1 MNQLNT
7 VHHTTDVPAPFECY
21 SGDGP
26 YAFISY
32 AHADKVNVYRTIR
45 EFHDRGINVWYDE
58 GIPPAGEWVEE
69 LAQAIKKS
77 AIFVVFVSPRSAD
90 SRYVKMEV
98 QYALSEQKE
107 ILTIFLED
115 TTLPPGLSLCLQQ
128 FQSIFYS
135 ETNWKDNAC
144 KALLKKQDALVQD
157 SQSAVQVEAL
167 EDEVEIDHGLQLWT
181 FWNKAIGAQ
190 NKRYESRNRI
200 FEQKEIN
207 LASSEE
213 ARPDNKK
220 EEIEPIVSNL
230 NSDQEDL
237 PRHPSTVEVTI
248 SESLDLEKSI
258 VQETHTNSYAGN
270 FKWIPP
276 GQITIL
282 IPYSDERRMVHVKNG
297 FWLGEFLITQEV
309 YGKVMG
315 ANPSFTEVSFGES
328 AERFPVN
335 NVSWLDAISFCK
347 ALTMLAENDNELPLK
362 HEYRLPTEV
371 EWEYACRAGSQS
383 DYYFGDDP
391 TELHNHGW
399 FRGNSRKQLHPV
411 GMKNP
416 NPWGL
421 YDLYGN
427 VREWVGNSFVNTL
440 LNDSEQD
447 EFRISRGGGYMKPA
461 AECKSASRS
470 TNSLHHRF
478 RNLGFRVALAPK
490 SA

>member
-1 MNQLNT
+1 MNQLKT
-7 VHHTTDVPAPFECY
+7 VHQPTDVPVPFECY

-26 YAFISY
+26 YAFVSY
-32 AHADKVNVYRTIR
+32 AHADKVNVYRSIR
-45 EFHDRGINVWYDE
+45 EFHENGINVWYDE

-77 AIFVVFVSPRSAD
+77 SIFVVFVSPRAAD

-115 TTLPPGLSLCLQQ
+115 TILPPGLSLCLQQ
-128 FQSIFYS
+128 FQSIFFH
-135 ETNWKDNAC
+135 EKNWKENAC
-144 KALLKKQDALVQD
+144 KALLERQD
-157 SQSAVQVEAL
+157 SLVEQRTHSTNN
-167 EDEVEIDHGLQLWT
+167 DSVENEELIDHGVQLWT
-181 FWNKAIGAQ
+181 FWSKAIGAQ
-190 NKRYESRNRI
+190 NKRYELRKNSIRTLD
-200 FEQKEIN
+200 N
-207 LASSEE
+207 LPLSTPVENPKHEEYTETPVNSASSE
-213 ARPDNKK
+213 R
-220 EEIEPIVSNL
+220 EEIT
-230 NSDQEDL
+230 
-237 PRHPSTVEVTI
+237 RHPSTVNVTVSETPELKSSEV
-248 SESLDLEKSI
+248 K
-258 VQETHTNSYAGN
+258 ETHLNSYAGN

-282 IPYSDERRMVHVKNG
+282 IPYSDERRMVQVSNG
-297 FWLGEFLITQEV
+297 FWMGEFLITQEV
-309 YGKVMG
+309 FTKIMG
-315 ANPSFTEVSFGES
+315 SNPSFAELSLGES
-328 AERFPVN
+328 AEQFPVN
-335 NVSWLDAISFCK
+335 NVSWLDAVSFCQ
-347 ALTMLAENDNELPLK
+347 ALTMLAKNENELPIN

-371 EWEYACRAGSQS
+371 EWEYACRAGTQS
-383 DYYFGDDP
+383 DYYFGDDC
-391 TELHNHGW
+391 TDLHNHGW
-399 FRGNSRKQLHPV
+399 FRGNSRKQPHPV
-411 GMKNP
+411 GLKNP

-461 AECKSASRS
+461 IECKSASRS

-490 SA
+490 SVS